1 MLRGEVPRVARENE
15 RMRSRGYNWVRE
27 RWDAGWPVGGTKK
40 KENGKGEEEMA
51 TGKLGRIRFVGL
63 LFFLREWV
71 LSSNNNGEM
80 KSPSDDR

>member
-1 MLRGEVPRVARENE
+1 M
-15 RMRSRGYNWVRE
+15 
-27 RWDAGWPVGGTKK
+27 GGTKK

-80 KSPSDDR
+80 KVSIRRSLR